1 MRKAIE
7 GRGITLR
14 GFRSAFVTW
23 AEETAPI
30 ANAAKI
36 ADLCLGHG
44 KKGDNGEALSRV
56 AKAYARSDLMQKRRE
71 LLQLWTGFLSRA

>member
-1 MRKAIE
+1 VAIE
-7 GRGITLR
+7 GRGITLH

-23 AEETAPI
+23 AEEIAPI
-30 ANAAKI
+30 ADAAKI

-44 KKGDNGEALSRV
+44 KKGDYGEALSRV

-71 LLQLWTGFLSRA
+71 LLQLWSDFLSRA